1 MPSTN
6 TMAIR
11 LYRRLFVSSDNAVKE
26 DGVETV
32 LDGNTA
38 IAVTEAGISGA
49 AALGSTFPGDGA
61 TQAWR
66 SEQEQRDTDAFGGLV
81 TSCETDGPRGTLAA
95 AMGLSM
101 SGGRATA
108 FVSGQDLCA
117 VQDLLRTAANRHLPL
132 VVHLENSALSG
143 QGPALGTG
151 HEAIHLCA
159 DTGVFTLVASTVQEA
174 VDFTLIARRVA
185 ERALVPGV
193 VAMDGEQTARSLQN
207 VRLASQELAERFIGA
222 ADTNIQSP
230 TDAQKMLFGETRR
243 QVPNWHDL
251 DNPVM
256 HGALQGVEVYP
267 LGAIG
272 QTAFFEQHVGA
283 ILQEAIADFAQQTGR
298 DYATVSS
305 YGLGTDAAE
314 WPHYSAD
321 NAKLVLVAQGSA
333 IETAKAVAAHI
344 LAETEQRVG
353 VVGIHAVRPFPSAE
367 IVRLLRGRANVVV
380 LERVETPLASDAP
393 LTREIRAAFD
403 QAQENS
409 RYGDQTHPGIPVMD
423 EKARPRLRTAIYGI
437 GGQPVRAADLIA
449 LCKDVDRLNG
459 SRHYLGVDLAQRST
473 RYPKRQVLL
482 DNLSR
487 AYPEIA
493 KQGLRA
499 KTAAPDLRPENALT
513 IAVHRMTGQGGEG
526 LTDEAGSYLH
536 LLVGGELRSRTGQSW
551 ERWGAYCT
559 DLVTHAGGGLQD
571 TGDDVTVDFSIL
583 AAKRPNPLF
592 KPHTH
597 LRDGGALMVLVSGT
611 DKAVWQGLSADTRAA
626 IKQKNLTLYAVMPRG
641 KDAKVPGV
649 PAADLTREHLLGAL
663 FKALLDAEAVD
674 VKARRLIPAREEALN
689 SLSSEVSSPL
699 LASFQTGMAAVR
711 KIDYA
716 KLSEPTRSTAKADS
730 TPIAVRQLKSK
741 HECHDS
747 LPRFWD
753 QVGILYRNG
762 EAESQSADPYITA
775 GTVPPLTST
784 FRDLSDTRR
793 MLPAF
798 DPTDC
803 SGCGKCWSSCPD
815 GAIGAVAVAPGALID
830 AGIKIAGG
838 DTLRPSGSKIAG
850 RICSQVRTGK
860 AKSGSVSSLLEEGYS
875 WLSEKMPLPE
885 DRKQAMDD
893 AFKAVNA
900 RIGSLP
906 VAVTAPF
913 FADREAEKKDSG
925 TLLALAI
932 NPNACK
938 NCGICVSVCEPGAMK
953 AEKQDEARLQQA
965 REIWDIWGATPDTP
979 SEIIEKVSDNP
990 EIGQMAAVM
999 LSRFCAMAV
1008 TGGDGAESGSGEKV
1022 AVRMALAATEYQQ
1035 QPLLHNFTKDVAETM
1050 QRLKD
1055 QIREEMASALPVTN
1069 LDALTAGLDQLKGG
1083 MVDVGELTSHIETSV
1098 EEGNVNA
1105 LHLRRLVDLAKALT
1119 KLHWR
1124 LTEGETGLGRSR
1136 FGLAIAPG
1144 TVAAWAGAFPNNS
1157 FQVPVAVDTT
1167 GDTAQMAAGLLEGQ
1181 LRESTNAHR
1190 LLRSAKLELDQPTG
1204 IQQLRAELD
1213 GLSWQDLDD
1222 QERALCPP
1230 LLLVGNDE
1238 ALAGR
1243 GFSQVA
1249 WLLKSKLPVKVLVL
1263 ADLGLGLDG
1272 GDLADA
1278 ALASARDPK
1287 ADLGLMA
1294 MAQRVA
1300 YVAQTS
1306 VAASGHF
1313 RQSVREALKYRGPA
1327 LIHVHVPSPER
1338 HGFSVNQTLQQAE
1351 LALNS
1356 RAFPLFRYNPTAEGV
1371 FGSRITL
1378 EGNPELEMPWLANE
1392 NGTPFTPAQ
1401 WALSERRFAGRFA
1414 PITNEDPAPTAL
1426 DAWLGLESEAR
1437 QGKTPFIMVSNDGE
1451 EGQRIRVD
1459 SELAAEIAERA
1470 QTWRTL
1476 QELAGIET
1484 PFAAAI
1490 TQAAEERLAKE
1501 HETVLVALKSEY
1513 QQQSSAQQSSA
1524 QLEASARV
1532 REQLLKLAGYK

>member
-1 MPSTN
+1 MPSN
-6 TMAIR
+6 DTMAIR
-11 LYRRLFVSSDNAVKE
+11 LYRRLFASSQRTAKE
-26 DGVETV
+26 DGIETV

-38 IAVTEAGISGA
+38 VAVTEAGISGA

-61 TQAWR
+61 NQAWR
-66 SEQEQRDTDAFGGLV
+66 SEQEQRDTNAFGGLI
-81 TSCETDGPRGTLAA
+81 TSCETDGPRGALAA
-95 AMGLSM
+95 AMGLAM

-108 FVSGQDLCA
+108 FLSGQDASA
-117 VQDLLRTAANRHLPL
+117 VQDQLRTVASRHLPL
-132 VVHLENSALSG
+132 VIHLENSAVSG

-151 HEAIHLCA
+151 HEAVHLCA
-159 DTGVFTLVASTVQEA
+159 DAGLFTLIASTVQEA

-185 ERALVPGV
+185 ERALVPGL

-207 VRLASQELAERFIGA
+207 VRLASLELAEKFIGA
-222 ADTNIQSP
+222 SDANIP
-230 TDAQKMLFGETRR
+230 TPTEAQKMLFGEARR

-256 HGALQGVEVYP
+256 HGALQGAEAYS

-272 QTAFFEQHVGA
+272 QTAFFEQHIAA
-283 ILQEAIADFAQQTGR
+283 ILKEAISDFAALTGR
-298 DYATVSS
+298 DYAAVTDFE
-305 YGLGTDAAE
+305 LGADAAE
-314 WPHYSAD
+314 WPRYSAD
-321 NAKLVLVAQGSA
+321 DAKLVLVAQGSA

-353 VVGIHAVRPFPSAE
+353 VVGIHAIRPFPAAE
-367 IVRLLRGRANVVV
+367 MVHLLRGRSNVVI
-380 LERVETPLASDAP
+380 LERVEAPLAGDAP

-409 RYGDQTHPGIPVMD
+409 RYGDQTHPGIPAVD

-437 GGQPVRAADLIA
+437 GGQPVRAADLIT
-449 LCKDVDRLNG
+449 LCGDVDQLNG

-473 RYPKRQVLL
+473 GYPKRQVLL
-482 DNLSR
+482 DNLRR

-493 KQGLRA
+493 KQGICSKA
-499 KTAAPDLRPENALT
+499 AAPDLRPEGALT

-526 LTDEAGSYLH
+526 LVDEVGSYLH
-536 LLVGGELRSRTGQSW
+536 QLVGGELRSRTGQSW
-551 ERWGAYCT
+551 ERWGAYCS
-559 DLVTHAGGGLQD
+559 DLVTHAASGLQD
-571 TGDDVTVDFSIL
+571 AGEDIRVDFSVL

-592 KPHTH
+592 KPCAN
-597 LRDGGALMVLVSGT
+597 LRNDGSLMVLAAGT
-611 DKAVWQGLSADTRAA
+611 DKAVWQGLSAETRAA
-626 IKQKNLTLYAVMPRG
+626 IKQKNIALYAVMPRG
-641 KDAKVPGV
+641 KDTNVPEV
-649 PAADLTREHLLGAL
+649 PAGDLTREHLLGAL

-674 VKARRLIPAREEALN
+674 VKARRLIPAREEVLENLAT
-689 SLSSEVSSPL
+689 EVSSPL

-716 KLSEPTRSTAKADS
+716 KLSEPAQPATTADS

-741 HECHDS
+741 NECHDS

-753 QVGILYRNG
+753 QVGVLYRNG
-762 EAESQSADPYITA
+762 EARSQIADPYITA

-803 SGCGKCWSSCPD
+803 TGCGKCWSSCPD
-815 GAIGAVAVAPGALID
+815 SAIGAVAVAPGALID
-830 AGIKIAGG
+830 AGIKISGG

-860 AKSGSVSSLLEEGYS
+860 AKSGSVSSLLEEGYA
-875 WLSEKMPLPE
+875 WLSEKMPLAE

-893 AFKAVNA
+893 AFEAVNGK
-900 RIGSLP
+900 IGSLP

-913 FADREAEKKDSG
+913 FTDREAEKKDSG

-938 NCGICVSVCEPGAMK
+938 NCGICVTVCEPGAMK

-965 REIWDIWGATPDTP
+965 REIWDIWSATPDTP
-979 SEIIEKVSDNP
+979 SEIIEKVSDNA
-990 EIGQMAAVM
+990 EVGSMAAVM
-999 LSRFCAMAV
+999 LSRYCAMAV
-1008 TGGDGAESGSGEKV
+1008 AGGDGAESGSGEKI

-1035 QPLLHNFTKDVAETM
+1035 QPLLHNFTKDVAETL

-1055 QIREEMASALPVTN
+1055 QIREEIASALPVTN
-1069 LDALTAGLDQLKGG
+1069 LDALTAGLDRVNGG
-1083 MVDVGELTSHIETSV
+1083 IVDVGELTSNIETSV

-1105 LHLRRLVDLAKALT
+1105 LNLRRLVDLAKALT
-1119 KLHWR
+1119 ELHWR

-1144 TVAAWAGAFPNNS
+1144 TVAAWAGVYPNNP
-1157 FQVPVAVDTT
+1157 FQVPVAVDAT
-1167 GDTAQMAAGLLEGQ
+1167 GDTAQVAAGLLEGQ
-1181 LRESTNAHR
+1181 LRESTEAQR
-1190 LLRSAKLELDQPTG
+1190 LLRLAKLELDQPTG

-1213 GLSWQDLDD
+1213 TLSWDDLDD

-1249 WLLKSKLPVKVLVL
+1249 WLLKSRLPVKVLVL

-1272 GDLADA
+1272 GNLAGA

-1313 RQSVREALKYRGPA
+1313 RQSVREALKYKGPA
-1327 LIHVHVPSPER
+1327 LIHVHVPSPGR

-1356 RAFPLFRYNPTAEGV
+1356 RAFPLFRYNPAAEGV

-1378 EGNPELEMPWLANE
+1378 EGNPELKTPWLENE
-1392 NGTPFTPAQ
+1392 DGTPFTPAQ
-1401 WALSERRFAGRFA
+1401 WALNERRFAGRFT
-1414 PITNEDPAPTAL
+1414 PITNDDPAPTAL
-1426 DAWLGLESEAR
+1426 DAWLGLASDAR
-1437 QGKTPFIMVSNDGE
+1437 QGKTPFILVSEEGA
-1451 EGQRIRVD
+1451 EGQRLRVD
-1459 SELAAEIAERA
+1459 AALAAEIAERA

-1484 PFAAAI
+1484 PFATAI
-1490 TQAAEERLAKE
+1490 EQAVEARLAKD
-1501 HETVLVALKSEY
+1501 HDAVLVALKSEH
-1513 QQQSSAQQSSA
+1513 QQQCSAQQSGA
-1524 QLEASARV
+1524 QAEASAHV
-1532 REQLLKLAGYK
+1532 RTQLLKLAGY

>member
-1 MPSTN
+1 MPSN
-6 TMAIR
+6 DTMAIR
-11 LYRRLFVSSDNAVKE
+11 LYRRLFVSSNKAVKE
-26 DGVETV
+26 DGIETV

-38 IAVTEAGISGA
+38 VAVTEAGISGA
-49 AALGSTFPGDGA
+49 AALGSTYPGDGA
-61 TQAWR
+61 NQAWR
-66 SEQEQRDTDAFGGLV
+66 SEQEQRDTDAFGGLIS
-81 TSCETDGPRGTLAA
+81 SCETDGPRGSLAA
-95 AMGLSM
+95 ALGLAM
-101 SGGRATA
+101 SGGRSTV
-108 FVSGQDLCA
+108 FVSGQDISA

-132 VVHLENSALSG
+132 VVHLENSAVSG
-143 QGPALGTG
+143 QGPSMGTG
-151 HEAIHLCA
+151 HEAVHLCA

-207 VRLASQELAERFIGA
+207 VRLASQELAECFIGT
-222 ADTNIQSP
+222 ADESIQTP
-230 TDAQKMLFGETRR
+230 TEAQKMLFGDTRR

-256 HGALQGVEVYP
+256 HGALQGAEVYS

-283 ILQEAIADFAQQTGR
+283 ILKEAIADFAAQTGR
-298 DYATVSS
+298 DYAAVSG

-321 NAKLVLVAQGSA
+321 DAKLVLVAQGSA
-333 IETAKAVAAHI
+333 IETAKVVAAHI

-353 VVGIHAVRPFPSAE
+353 VVGIHAIRPFPSAE
-367 IVRLLRGRANVVV
+367 VVRLLRGRENVVV
-380 LERVETPLASDAP
+380 LERAETPLAGDAP
-393 LTREIRAAFD
+393 LAREIRVALD

-409 RYGDQTHPGIPVMD
+409 RFGDQTHPGIPSMD
-423 EKARPRLRTAIYGI
+423 EKARPRLRTAVYGI

-449 LCKDVDRLNG
+449 LCKDVDQLNG
-459 SRHYLGVDLAQRST
+459 PRHYLGVDLSQTST
-473 RYPKRQVLL
+473 GYPKRQVLL

-493 KQGLRA
+493 KQGLRS

-526 LTDEAGSYLH
+526 LTTEAGSYLH
-536 LLVGGELRSRTGQSW
+536 HLVGGELRSRTGQSW
-551 ERWGAYCT
+551 ERWGAYCS
-559 DLVTHAGGGLQD
+559 DVITHAASGLQD
-571 TGDDVTVDFSIL
+571 AGDDITVDFSIS
-583 AAKRPNPLF
+583 AAKRPNPLL
-592 KPHTH
+592 KPHTNV
-597 LRDGGALMVLVSGT
+597 RDGGSLMVLSAGT
-611 DKAVWQGLSADTRAA
+611 DKAVWQGLSAETRAA
-626 IKQKNLTLYAVMPRG
+626 VKQKGLTLYAVMPRG

-674 VKARRLIPAREEALN
+674 VKARRLIPAREEVLD
-689 SLSSEVSSPL
+689 SLADELSGPL
-699 LASFQTGMAAVR
+699 LASFQNGMAAVR
-711 KIDYA
+711 KVDYA
-716 KLSEPTRSTAKADS
+716 KLSEPTQPAAKADA
-730 TPIAVRQLKSK
+730 TPMAVRQLKSK
-741 HECHDS
+741 NESHDS

-762 EAESQSADPYITA
+762 EEESQTADPYVAA

-784 FRDLSDTRR
+784 FRDLSETRR

-803 SGCGKCWSSCPD
+803 SGCGKCWTSCPD

-838 DTLRPSGSKIAG
+838 DTLRPNGSKLAG
-850 RICSQVRTGK
+850 RICSQARTGK
-860 AKSGSVSSLLEEGYS
+860 AKSGSAGALLEEAYS
-875 WLSEKMPLPE
+875 WLQEKMPLPE

-893 AFKAVNA
+893 AFNAVHI
-900 RIGSLP
+900 RMGSLP
-906 VAVTAPF
+906 VAVTEPF
-913 FADREAEKKDSG
+913 FTDLEAEKKDSG
-925 TLLALAI
+925 ALLALAV

-965 REIWDIWGATPDTP
+965 REIWDIWSATPDTP
-979 SEIIEKVSDNP
+979 SEIIEKTSDNP
-990 EIGQMAAVM
+990 EIGPMAAVM

-1008 TGGDGAESGSGEKV
+1008 AGGDGAESGSGEKV

-1035 QPLLHNFTKDVAETM
+1035 QPLLHNFSQDVAETL

-1055 QIREEMASALPVTN
+1055 QIREEMASALPVEN
-1069 LDALTAGLDQLKGG
+1069 LDALTAGLDQVQGG
-1083 MVDVGELTSHIETSV
+1083 LVDVSELTGKIETTV

-1105 LHLRRLVDLAKALT
+1105 VHLRRLVELAKALGE
-1119 KLHWR
+1119 LHWR

-1144 TVAAWAGAFPNNS
+1144 TVAAWAGAYPNNP

-1181 LRESTNAHR
+1181 LREATEAQR
-1190 LLRSAKLELDQPTG
+1190 LLRLAKLELDQPTG
-1204 IQQLRAELD
+1204 IQQLRTDLD
-1213 GLSWQDLDD
+1213 NLSWQDLDE

-1249 WLLKSKLPVKVLVL
+1249 WLLKSKLPVKILVL
-1263 ADLGLGLDG
+1263 ADLGLGLDS
-1272 GDLADA
+1272 GDLTDA
-1278 ALASARDPK
+1278 AIASARDPK

-1313 RQSVREALKYRGPA
+1313 RQSVREALKYKGPA
-1327 LIHVHVPSPER
+1327 LIHVHAPSPGR

-1371 FGSRITL
+1371 FGSRINL
-1378 EGNPELEMPWLANE
+1378 EGNPEPQVPWLAGE
-1392 NGTPFTPAQ
+1392 NGAPLTPAQ
-1401 WALSERRFAGRFA
+1401 WALSERRFAGRFT
-1414 PITNEDPAPTAL
+1414 PITNEDPAPTTL

-1437 QGKTPFIMVSNDGE
+1437 QGKTPFILVSDEGGE
-1451 EGQRIRVD
+1451 DQRIRVD
-1459 SELAAEIAERA
+1459 AELAAEIVERA

-1490 TQAAEERLAKE
+1490 TEAVEERMTKD
-1501 HETVLVALKSEY
+1501 HEAVLVALKSEH
-1513 QQQSSAQQSSA
+1513 QQQSSAQQSGA
-1524 QLEASARV
+1524 QTEASARV
-1532 REQLLKLAGYK
+1532 REQLLKLAGY

>member
-1 MPSTN
+1 MPSN
-6 TMAIR
+6 DTMAIR
-11 LYRRLFVSSDNAVKE
+11 LYRRLFVSSNKAVKE
-26 DGVETV
+26 DGIETV

-38 IAVTEAGISGA
+38 VAVTEAGISGA

-61 TQAWR
+61 NQAWR

-81 TSCETDGPRGTLAA
+81 ASCETDGPRGTLAA

-101 SGGRATA
+101 SGARATA
-108 FVSGQDLCA
+108 FVSGQDVST
-117 VQDLLRTAANRHLPL
+117 VQDLLRTAAARHLPL
-132 VVHLENSALSG
+132 VVHLENSAISG

-151 HEAIHLCA
+151 HEAFHLCA
-159 DTGVFTLVASTVQEA
+159 DTGVFTLIASSVQEA
-174 VDFTLIARRVA
+174 VDFSLIARRVA

-222 ADTNIQSP
+222 ADATISAP
-230 TDAQKMLFGETRR
+230 TGAQKMLFGETRR

-251 DNPVM
+251 DNPAM
-256 HGALQGVEVYP
+256 HGALQGSEVYS

-283 ILQEAIADFAQQTGR
+283 ILQEAIADFAEQTGR
-298 DYATVSS
+298 NYSTVSS
-305 YGLGTDAAE
+305 YELGTDAAE
-314 WPHYSAD
+314 WPHYSTD
-321 NAKLVLVAQGSA
+321 DAKLVLVAQGSV
-333 IETAKAVAAHI
+333 IETAKAVAANI

-353 VVGIHAVRPFPSAE
+353 VVGIHSVRPFPSAE
-367 IVRLLRGRANVVV
+367 IIRLLRGRTNVVV
-380 LERVETPLASDAP
+380 LERVETPLAGDAP

-409 RYGDQTHPGIPVMD
+409 CYGEQTHPGIPVMD
-423 EKARPRLRTAIYGI
+423 KKARPRLRTAIYGV
-437 GGQPVRAADLIA
+437 GGQPVRGADLIA
-449 LCKDVDRLNG
+449 LCKEVDQLNG
-459 SRHYLGVDLAQRST
+459 SRHYLGVDLAQTST
-473 RYPKRQVLL
+473 GYPKRQVLL
-482 DNLSR
+482 DNLKR
-487 AYPEIA
+487 AYPEMA

-499 KTAAPDLRPENALT
+499 KSSAPDLRPENALT

-526 LTDEAGSYLH
+526 LIDEAGNYLH
-536 LLVGGELRSRTGQSW
+536 LLLGGQLRSRTGQSW
-551 ERWGAYCT
+551 ERWGASCS
-559 DLVTHAGGGLQD
+559 DVVTHAASGLLD
-571 TGDDVTVDFSIL
+571 SGDDATVDFSVI
-583 AAKRPNPLF
+583 AAKRPNPLL
-592 KPHTH
+592 KPHANV
-597 LRDGGALMVLVSGT
+597 RDGGALMVLSAGT
-611 DKAVWQGLSADTRAA
+611 DKAVWQGLSAETRAA
-626 IKQKNLTLYAVMPRG
+626 VKQKNLTLYAVMPRG
-641 KDAKVPGV
+641 KDAKEPGI

-663 FKALLDAEAVD
+663 FKALLDAEVVD
-674 VKARRLIPAREEALN
+674 VKARRLIPAREEALDN
-689 SLSSEVSSPL
+689 FASEVSGPL

-711 KIDYA
+711 KVDCA
-716 KLSEPTRSTAKADS
+716 TLSEPAQKASQADA

-741 HECHDS
+741 NERHDS

-753 QVGILYRNG
+753 QVGILYRKG
-762 EAESQSADPYITA
+762 EANTQTADPYTTA

-798 DPTDC
+798 DPADC
-803 SGCGKCWSSCPD
+803 SGCGKCWTSCPD
-815 GAIGAVAVAPGALID
+815 SAIGAVAVAPGALID

-838 DTLRPSGSKIAG
+838 DTLRPNGSKLAG

-860 AKSGSVSSLLEEGYS
+860 AKSGSAGTLLEEAYG
-875 WLSEKMPLPE
+875 WLQEKMPLPE

-893 AFKAVNA
+893 AFNAVHI

-913 FADREAEKKDSG
+913 FTDRETEKKDSG
-925 TLLALAI
+925 ALLALAV

-965 REIWDIWGATPDTP
+965 REIWDIWGTTPDTP

-990 EIGQMAAVM
+990 EIGPMAAVM
-999 LSRFCAMAV
+999 LSRFCSMAV
-1008 TGGDGAESGSGEKV
+1008 AGGDGAESGSGEKI

-1035 QPLLHNFTKDVAETM
+1035 QPLLHNFTKDVAETLE
-1050 QRLKD
+1050 RLKA
-1055 QIREEMASALPVTN
+1055 QIREEMASALPVNN
-1069 LDALTAGLDQLKGG
+1069 LDALTAGLDQLKDGI
-1083 MVDVGELTSHIETSV
+1083 VDVGDLTSSIETSV

-1105 LHLRRLVDLAKALT
+1105 VHLRRLIDLAKALGE
-1119 KLHWR
+1119 LHWR

-1144 TVAAWAGAFPNNS
+1144 SVASWAGTFPNNP

-1167 GDTAQMAAGLLEGQ
+1167 GDTGQMAAGLLQGQ
-1181 LRESTNAHR
+1181 LRESIDTQR

-1213 GLSWQDLDD
+1213 ALSWQDLND

-1243 GFSQVA
+1243 GFSQIA
-1249 WLLKSKLPVKVLVL
+1249 WLLKSKLPVKILVL

-1272 GDLADA
+1272 GDLTDA

-1294 MAQRVA
+1294 MAQRGA

-1313 RQSVREALKYRGPA
+1313 RQSVREALKYKGPA
-1327 LIHVHVPSPER
+1327 LIHAHVPSPAR
-1338 HGFSVNQTLQQAE
+1338 HGFSVNQTMQQAE

-1356 RAFPLFRYNPTAEGV
+1356 RAFPLFRYNPAAEGV

-1378 EGNPELEMPWLANE
+1378 EGNPELEMPWVANE

-1401 WALSERRFAGRFA
+1401 WALSERRFTGRFA

-1426 DAWLGLESEAR
+1426 DAWLGLENEAR
-1437 QGKTPFIMVSNDGE
+1437 QGKTPFILVSEDGGE
-1451 EGQRIRVD
+1451 EQRIRVD
-1459 SELAAEIAERA
+1459 AELAAEIVERA

-1476 QELAGIET
+1476 QELAGVKT

-1490 TQAAEERLAKE
+1490 TQAAEENLTKE
-1501 HETVLVALKSEY
+1501 HEAVLVALKSEH
-1513 QQQSSAQQSSA
+1513 QQLSSAQQSGA
-1524 QLEASARV
+1524 QTEASTRV
-1532 REQLLKLAGYK
+1532 REQLLKLAGY